1 MTLFPLLILLSFQ
14 GVHFIPLTTPHF
26 RDFRPKIRTIKW
38 NPNVL
43 VFLKRVHQ
51 SAQRVSVLRNS
62 ALKAGRAVSLQ
73 HIFAKINRAMCLH
86 FTNLLF
92 FVFFFFYGSRKVNN
106 LKPYLSS
113 LLSLKLNDLGVIPKL
128 LMAVDRAFAFAF
140 GSGSCGIMTR
150 RRLCLLSIGFKNWG
164 ISSDIPQF

>member
-1 MTLFPLLILLSFQ
+1 MKRKVLFPLLIPLSFQ

-51 SAQRVSVLRNS
+51 SAQRVSVRTS
-62 ALKAGRAVSLQ
+62 APKAGRAVSLQ
-73 HIFAKINRAMCLH
+73 HIFAEINWAMSLR
-86 FTNLLF
+86 FTNRLF
-92 FVFFFFYGSRKVNN
+92 FVFFFYGSRKVNN

-113 LLSLKLNDLGVIPKL
+113 QLSLKLDDLGAIPKL
-128 LMAVDRAFAFAF
+128 LMAVDRAFGMEAF
-140 GSGSCGIMTR
+140 
-150 RRLCLLSIGFKNWG
+150 
-164 ISSDIPQF
+164 